1 MHAEY
6 YTLTGNHIKE
16 EIVYFQKMRL
26 GIGKWVSRRPLIMK
40 EVNWWAY
47 TSLFQKDRLFSKLV
61 LRHPFSV
68 QMEIFHLIL
77 RYWYNRLKEYIFPL
91 LVNVRLLMEL
101 CHKLIYFDLNW
112 LWLCKFTKGER
123 DGLWFQFWHVQC
135 LCDINKIFVENIG
148 NFVFFWNWAF
158 FFN

>member
-47 TSLFQKDRLFSKLV
+47 NLLFQKDRLFWKLV
-61 LRHPFSV
+61 LRQPSSP

-77 RYWYNRLKEYIFPL
+77 RYWYNRLKECIFSL
-91 LVNVRLLMEL
+91 LANVRLLMEL
-101 CHKLIYFDLNW
+101 CHKLIYFDLNDCGSVS
-112 LWLCKFTKGER
+112 LPRENVTETR
-123 DGLWFQFWHVQC
+123 DILVC
-135 LCDINKIFVENIG
+135 
-148 NFVFFWNWAF
+148 F
-158 FFN
+158 FFYLNNTRVSRKRI